1 MKTCILSIATWLL
14 STAILAGSASAQMMG
29 GMGSPATGGGGHTTS
44 PGTTMGGMTT
54 GFVGG
59 YGSYASGDYT
69 GATTVDGSYLSGEA
83 ALATGLGKYNYD
95 SARAAKQ
102 LEEARKL
109 AIANQLL
116 AQQAYY
122 QLRAVNQAEWQ
133 AEHPRLTPEQ
143 RAQINQSRLPRR
155 LSSADLDPAW
165 GVIRWPAVLERP
177 EFEKFREQFNDAF
190 AHRAD
195 ERYGVDS
202 PFFDRVQKLAHDMR
216 TVLDDHMN
224 SMSQMQWIEA
234 MRFIESLAYETRFP
248 PYTAAGDHLAA
259 R

>member
-1 MKTCILSIATWLL
+1 
-14 STAILAGSASAQMMG
+14 MMG
-29 GMGSPATGGGGHTTS
+29 GMGTPAAGGGGHTTS
-44 PGTTMGGMTT
+44 SGGTTMGGMTT
-54 GFVGG
+54 GAG
-59 YGSYASGDYT
+59 YGGSYGGGDSS
-69 GATTVDGSYLSGEA
+69 AVSTVDGSTLSGEA

-143 RAQINQSRLPRR
+143 RAQINQGRLPRR
-155 LSSADLDPAW
+155 LSTADLDPTW

-177 EFEKFREQFNDAF
+177 EFEKFREQLGDAF

-202 PFFDRVQKLAHDMR
+202 PFYDRVHKLTRDMR
-216 TVLDDHMN
+216 AVLDERMG

-248 PYTAAGDHLAA
+248 PYTASGDHLAA